1 MRKTMVMFTAGLML
15 AQVMAAGQASA
26 QGSSVRPAKAGEISF
41 RAATSTPVRGFEKT
55 TAGRA
60 TWYIAPRTVLSGGD
74 VASTRVIEVRG
85 GSDLVMS
92 LSKESAGRLNRMLQ
106 KSGADHLAAYDG
118 GNMLFIG
125 AVSVSARDGTATV
138 TGLTATQAGELTR
151 VLSARPIAS
160 DGATMTVVAERAQ
173 IGSGESV
180 VLHLFV
186 NNAIDLRAYQTT
198 LSIRGGSAGYLTLE
212 DISIDTARADYIFT
226 TRQKL
231 EAVDRPGGRIGSVLM
246 SGTIDVTSTAYIG
259 TYLLRAS
266 DNASGTFYVNVDLS
280 GRSSMLTDS
289 KNKDLVISTGPD
301 VLITVGAAGSSGRPT
316 DK

>member
-1 MRKTMVMFTAGLML
+1 MRKTMVILTAGLMS
-15 AQVMAAGQASA
+15 AQVMGAEQVSA
-26 QGSSVRPAKAGEISF
+26 QGSSVRSGKVAQISF
-41 RAATSTPVRGFEKT
+41 RVATATPTRGFEKT

-74 VASTRVIEVRG
+74 VATTRVIEVRG

-92 LSKESAGRLNRMLQ
+92 LSKESAGRLNSMLL
-106 KSGADHLAAYDG
+106 KSGADHVAAYDG
-118 GNMLFIG
+118 RNMLFVG
-125 AVSVSARDGTATV
+125 GVSVSAQEHTATV
-138 TGLTATQAGELTR
+138 TNLTAAQAGELTR
-151 VLSARPIAS
+151 VLSGRPIAS

-180 VLHLFV
+180 TLHIFV

-198 LSIRGGSAGYLTLE
+198 LGIRGGSAGDLTLE
-212 DISIDTARADYIFT
+212 DISVDTARADYIFAA
-226 TRQKL
+226 RQKL
-231 EAVDRPGGRIGSVLM
+231 EAVDRPGGRIGSVLF
-246 SGTIDVTSTAYIG
+246 SGGIDVTSTAYIG
-259 TYLLRAS
+259 TYVLRAS
-266 DNASGTFYVNVDLS
+266 DDASGTFYVNADLS

-301 VLITVGAAGSSGRPT
+301 ALITVGVAGPSGRPT

>member
-1 MRKTMVMFTAGLML
+1 MVILTAGLMS
-15 AQVMAAGQASA
+15 AQMMGAGQVSA
-26 QGSSVRPAKAGEISF
+26 QNSSVRPGKLGELSF
-41 RAATSTPVRGFEKT
+41 RAATSTPTRGFEKT
-55 TAGRA
+55 SAGRA

-74 VASTRVIEVRG
+74 VAAARVIEVHG

-92 LSKESAGRLNRMLQ
+92 LSKESASRLNRMLQ

-118 GNMLFIG
+118 RSMLFVG
-125 AVSVSARDGTATV
+125 AVSVSAQDGTATV
-138 TGLTATQAGELTR
+138 SGLTATQAGELTR

-160 DGATMTVVAERAQ
+160 NSATMTVVTERAQ
-173 IGSGESV
+173 IGLGESV

-186 NNAIDLRAYQTT
+186 NNALDLRAYQTT
-198 LSIRGGSAGYLTLE
+198 LSIRGGSAGNLTVE
-212 DISIDTARADYIFT
+212 DILVDTARADYIFG

-231 EAVDRPGGRIGSVLM
+231 EAVDHPGGRIGSVLM
-246 SGTIDVTSTAYIG
+246 SGGIDVTSTAYIG
-259 TYLLRAS
+259 TYVLSAS

-301 VLITVGAAGSSGRPT
+301 ALITVGAADSSGRRT